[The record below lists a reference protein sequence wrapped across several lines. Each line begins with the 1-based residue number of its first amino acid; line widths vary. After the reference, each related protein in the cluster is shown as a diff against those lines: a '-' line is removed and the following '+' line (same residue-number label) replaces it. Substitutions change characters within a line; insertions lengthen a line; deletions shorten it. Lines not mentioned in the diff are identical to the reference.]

1 MDQFQD
7 SANFVTETI
16 IPTLMFLAYN
26 TILQT
31 QNGSISKYILASLPD
46 TINLEKQREI
56 HQTRDS
62 MIIEIIEIVSNYP
75 GAYVFG
81 GFHRDFFAKMSFKDI
96 DIRFVFKS
104 EAICF
109 IDRIQRLFNIKFL
122 KTSYNS
128 KGCFTLC
135 IQNMYNKEINIYVDL
150 TYDNDEYGSLYTV
163 KFFDFDVNM
172 LMSSVHYSDQVY
184 LASLKSSNP
193 HCHILDILDNCA
205 KKQFIILDYNG
216 RPEILHKPSY
226 TATIDSEDNII
237 KMKRNFNFTSHESFQ
252 SIMINTNCIN
262 YHTVR
267 GKKLLLRKKKMESR
281 GWTCLNEE
289 CSNPVCIM
297 APFSLREKHKKYC
310 QKLVMARR
318 KQLEKEAK
326 IRERELLRQKKNKE
340 IKPFGYIPGF
350 ISVKMV
356 NKNQFTKHTEAKE
369 IHVSKK
375 KFLKQLKKEEKTCGK
390 TRKKYRSKRSGK
402 IRYDY

>member
-26 TILQT
+26 TIVQT
-31 QNGSISKYILASLPD
+31 QNGSISKYILSSLPD

-56 HQTRDS
+56 QQTRDS
-62 MIIEIIEIVSNYP
+62 MIIQIMEIISTYP

-81 GFHRDFFAKMSFKDI
+81 GFHRDFFAKMPFKDV
-96 DIRFVFKS
+96 DIRFTFKS
-104 EAICF
+104 EAIYF
-109 IDRIQRLFNIKFL
+109 IKYIQRFYYIKFL
-122 KTSYNS
+122 KASYKS
-128 KGCFTLC
+128 LGCFTLC
-135 IQNMYNKEINIYVDL
+135 IQNMHNKEVNIRIDVS
-150 TYDNDEYGSLYTV
+150 YDNDESGSLYTV
-163 KFFDFDVNM
+163 KYFDFDVNM
-172 LMSSVHYSDQVY
+172 LTSSAHYSSRAY
-184 LASLKSSNP
+184 LGSLESSNP
-193 HCHILDILDNCA
+193 HCHILDIIDNCA

-226 TATIDSEDNII
+226 SAVIDSNGNIVKII
-237 KMKRNFNFTSHESFQ
+237 KNFNSSDYKTFKSM
-252 SIMINTNCIN
+252 MINTNCIN

-297 APFSLREKHKKYC
+297 APFLLREKHKEYC
-310 QKLVMARR
+310 QKLRIARR

-326 IRERELLRQKKNKE
+326 YRERELLRQKKDRE

-350 ISVKMV
+350 ISTKMIR
-356 NKNQFTKHTEAKE
+356 KNIYIKNAEAKQ

-375 KFLKQLKKEEKTCGK
+375 KFLKQLKKRRNDLWENQ
-390 TRKKYRSKRSGK
+390 KKISLQT
-402 IRYDY
+402 